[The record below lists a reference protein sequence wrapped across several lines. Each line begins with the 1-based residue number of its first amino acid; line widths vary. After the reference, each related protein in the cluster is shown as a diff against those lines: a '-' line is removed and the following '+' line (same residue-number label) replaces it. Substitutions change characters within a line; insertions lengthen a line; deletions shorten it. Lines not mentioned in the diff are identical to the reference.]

1 MPFFLFG
8 KYTIAKYTRDR
19 NSLYYI
25 TLQLVGQNIRQFK
38 DDDAEE
44 NLFQNDGKY
53 NTSEMCDISKKRLVF
68 FRKKDQSRRII
79 MNKS

>member
-44 NLFQNDGKY
+44 NLFQK
-53 NTSEMCDISKKRLVF
+53 
-68 FRKKDQSRRII
+68 
-79 MNKS
+79 

>member
-1 MPFFLFG
+1 MIRLNKIPFFLFG
-8 KYTIAKYTRDR
+8 IIAKYSRDIKYKDR

-44 NLFQNDGKY
+44 N
-53 NTSEMCDISKKRLVF
+53 
-68 FRKKDQSRRII
+68 
-79 MNKS
+79 